1 MFTTSDIKS
10 TRGSGDKDAEMS
22 TESLRQ
28 DFERHLRRTLAKDR
42 YTATDRDRYFA
53 LGPDGSRPVD

>member
-1 MFTTSDIKS
+1 MRPAND
-10 TRGSGDKDAEMS
+10 DARVS
-22 TESLRQ
+22 AESLRQ

-53 LGPDGSRPVD
+53 LALAVRDRLD